1 MLKNKQKHSNNQ
13 NNGYR
18 NKEVKNITPNE
29 SRYIDNKKI
38 VVTKNP
44 VFNQN
49 DQNYPQF
56 KNTNFNN
63 NNHEIDPR
71 LKLTLNYLD
80 INSTLPTFVSNNI
93 SFNDLLLLSRRDLV
107 ELGFSM
113 VERNRILY
121 FSQQFIQ
128 FGHKYTIEEINSFF
142 RAYKNLNL
150 KFLSAN
156 HYQPVEIE
164 ENFDYNTKT
173 NNFDNTQQDFQ
184 IVSNK
189 DSKLNEDINLNNNIQ
204 NNPPIDFSNP
214 SSKIINQRNLYN
226 SEKYYSFKNNNDN
239 NIANNNDI
247 KKNNFPKQNDFFIN
261 NDNVSNCTSNYTN
274 KQSCSKRN
282 MINDSLTQHLNQ
294 SRLNTLSKNL
304 LATSTNSSNLFQK
317 YQELTEE
324 VNNYMNKY
332 NAYKQNWVGAQKKY
346 QNFAN
351 FKPTSKKTGNV
362 TNINT
367 NSSANNSDKKI
378 KIIRNKSQK
387 KNSNSNYINNNNYN
401 NSKNNY
407 NNSNNNYNNNN
418 NNNNNSNINY
428 NNSNKNY
435 NNNNDNNINNNDNN
449 NNNNNNVINNKE
461 DEIDPIEKLRMLK
474 EKKEELQKQ
483 LMKVNDKSNQ
493 RKMIIKYLEEKE

>member
-1 MLKNKQKHSNNQ
+1 MLKNQIKHSNNQ

-18 NKEVKNITPNE
+18 NQEINNIIPNE
-29 SRYIDNKKI
+29 SQYSDNNKI
-38 VVTKNP
+38 YLTNKP
-44 VFNQN
+44 IYNQN

-56 KNTNFNN
+56 KNTNINN
-63 NNHEIDPR
+63 NSPEIDPR

-128 FGHKYTIEEINSFF
+128 FGEKYTIEEINSFF
-142 RAYKNLNL
+142 RAFKNLNL

-156 HYQPVEIE
+156 RYQPIE
-164 ENFDYNTKT
+164 MEDNLDYNTKRT
-173 NNFDNTQQDFQ
+173 NFNSTQPDFQ
-184 IVSNK
+184 MLSNK
-189 DSKLNEDINLNNNIQ
+189 DQKSNEEININNNIQ
-204 NNPPIDFSNP
+204 NSSPIDFSNP
-214 SSKIINQRNLYN
+214 SNNIINQKNLYSN
-226 SEKYYSFKNNNDN
+226 EKYFSFKNNDNDKNIIN
-239 NIANNNDI
+239 NINNNDI
-247 KKNNFPKQNDFFIN
+247 KSNNFPKPKDFFIS

-282 MINDSLTQHLNQ
+282 LINDSLTQHLNQ

-304 LATSTNSSNLFQK
+304 LATSTNSNNLFHK

-332 NAYKQNWVGAQKKY
+332 NAYKQNCIGAQKKY

-351 FKPTSKKTGNV
+351 FNKPSAKKGGNT
-362 TNINT
+362 TNMNT
-367 NSSANNSDKKI
+367 NSSANNTDKKI
-378 KIIRNKSQK
+378 KIVRNKK
-387 KNSNSNYINNNNYN
+387 KNNKVSD
-401 NSKNNY
+401 
-407 NNSNNNYNNNN
+407 
-418 NNNNNSNINY
+418 NIEN
-428 NNSNKNY
+428 
-435 NNNNDNNINNNDNN
+435 
-449 NNNNNNVINNKE
+449 
-461 DEIDPIEKLRMLK
+461 EIDPVEKLRILK

-493 RKMIIKYLEEKE
+493 RKMIIKYLEDKE

>member
-1 MLKNKQKHSNNQ
+1 MLKNQIKHSNNQ

-18 NKEVKNITPNE
+18 NQEINNIIPNE
-29 SRYIDNKKI
+29 SQYSDNNKI
-38 VVTKNP
+38 YLTNKP
-44 VFNQN
+44 IYNQN

-56 KNTNFNN
+56 KNTNINN
-63 NNHEIDPR
+63 NSPEIDPR

-128 FGHKYTIEEINSFF
+128 FGEKYTIEEINSFF
-142 RAYKNLNL
+142 RAFKNLNL

-156 HYQPVEIE
+156 RYQPIE
-164 ENFDYNTKT
+164 MEDNLDYNTKRT
-173 NNFDNTQQDFQ
+173 NFNSTQPDFQ
-184 IVSNK
+184 MLSNK
-189 DSKLNEDINLNNNIQ
+189 DQKSNEEININNNIQ
-204 NNPPIDFSNP
+204 NSSPIDFSNP
-214 SSKIINQRNLYN
+214 SNNIINQKNLYSN
-226 SEKYYSFKNNNDN
+226 EKYFSFKNNDNDKNIIN
-239 NIANNNDI
+239 NINNNDI
-247 KKNNFPKQNDFFIN
+247 KSNNFPKPKDFFIS

-282 MINDSLTQHLNQ
+282 LINDSLTQHLNQ

-304 LATSTNSSNLFQK
+304 LATSTNSNNLFHK

-332 NAYKQNWVGAQKKY
+332 NAYKQNCIGAQKKY

-351 FKPTSKKTGNV
+351 FNKPSAKKGGNM
-362 TNINT
+362 TNMNT
-367 NSSANNSDKKI
+367 NSSANNTDKKI
-378 KIIRNKSQK
+378 KIVRNKK
-387 KNSNSNYINNNNYN
+387 KNNKVSD
-401 NSKNNY
+401 
-407 NNSNNNYNNNN
+407 
-418 NNNNNSNINY
+418 NIEN
-428 NNSNKNY
+428 
-435 NNNNDNNINNNDNN
+435 
-449 NNNNNNVINNKE
+449 
-461 DEIDPIEKLRMLK
+461 EIDPVEKLRILK

-493 RKMIIKYLEEKE
+493 RKMIIKYLEDKE

>member
-1 MLKNKQKHSNNQ
+1 MLKNQIKHSNNQ

-18 NKEVKNITPNE
+18 NQEINNIIPNE
-29 SRYIDNKKI
+29 SQYSDNNKI
-38 VVTKNP
+38 YLTNKP
-44 VFNQN
+44 IYNQN

-56 KNTNFNN
+56 KNTNINN
-63 NNHEIDPR
+63 NSPEIDPR

-128 FGHKYTIEEINSFF
+128 FGEKYTIEEINSFF
-142 RAYKNLNL
+142 RAFKNLNL

-156 HYQPVEIE
+156 RYQPIE
-164 ENFDYNTKT
+164 MEDNLDYNTKRT
-173 NNFDNTQQDFQ
+173 NFNSTQPDFQ
-184 IVSNK
+184 MLSNK
-189 DSKLNEDINLNNNIQ
+189 DQKSNEEININNNIQ
-204 NNPPIDFSNP
+204 NSSPIDFSNP
-214 SSKIINQRNLYN
+214 SNNIINQKNLYSN
-226 SEKYYSFKNNNDN
+226 EKYFSFKNNDNDKNIIN
-239 NIANNNDI
+239 NINNNDI
-247 KKNNFPKQNDFFIN
+247 KSNNFPKPKDFFIS

-282 MINDSLTQHLNQ
+282 LINDSLTQHLNQ

-304 LATSTNSSNLFQK
+304 LATSTNSNNLFQK

-346 QNFAN
+346 QNFTN
-351 FKPTSKKTGNV
+351 VKPSSKKSGNI
-362 TNINT
+362 TNVNT
-367 NSSANNSDKKI
+367 NSSANNNDKKI
-378 KIIRNKSQK
+378 KIVRKNSQK
-387 KNSNSNYINNNNYN
+387 KNNNKIINNN
-401 NSKNNY
+401 
-407 NNSNNNYNNNN
+407 
-418 NNNNNSNINY
+418 
-428 NNSNKNY
+428 
-435 NNNNDNNINNNDNN
+435 
-449 NNNNNNVINNKE
+449 E
-461 DEIDPIEKLRMLK
+461 DEIDPIEKLKILK